1 MTSGDST
8 DSDSTS
14 SDSTGSDS
22 TGSDSTGS
30 DSTGSPRRTTYRSC
44 NLCEAICGLTIQHDD
59 RQVFSIKGDPEDPLS
74 RGHLCPK
81 AIALQDIHADPDRL
95 RQPMR
100 NNGNGG
106 FEPISWDDAFDLLEE
121 RFGAIR
127 AQHGDD
133 AVAIYLGNPTVHN
146 SGAMLFQRFV
156 KQALNTKH
164 QFSAT
169 SVDQLPHHYAA
180 NHMFGHGLLIPVP
193 DIDHTEF
200 MLILGGNPAASNGS
214 LMTAPDVK
222 KRLSSIRKRGGK
234 IVLIDPR
241 ATETSKLAD
250 QHHFIRPGTDAYL
263 LAAILNVI
271 FSESLT
277 KLDAYDGFV
286 KNVDQLEQSV
296 GEFTPASVADETGI
310 SAKTITELAREF
322 AAADRAVVYG
332 RIGVSTQQHGGV
344 CNWLI
349 NAINLVTGNLD
360 RQGGQ
365 MFSSPAVSLV
375 GRKGTFGESARWH
388 SRVRGLPE
396 FEGEFPVAVM
406 AEEMLTP
413 GNGQIRSLITNAG
426 NPVLSTPNGQQV
438 DIAIAGLDFY
448 VAIDI
453 YINET
458 TRHADLILP
467 SATGLETDHF
477 DLAFNALAIRNTAK
491 YSSQVFKP
499 DEGAMY
505 DWQIMK
511 ELAKRLTPASSS
523 FVGRIRQRM
532 KLAML
537 NWLTPDRMLNIALSI
552 GPYGAMRKFF
562 ISGLNLRRLK
572 ASPHG
577 VDFGELKPQLPR
589 MLRTPDRK
597 VDAAPPGFVQ
607 RMSEID
613 VERKAAS
620 DSNESDNS
628 FSLIGRRHLRSNNSW
643 MHNSRRLMKGPNRCT
658 LMMHPDDAS
667 RLELESGSAAL
678 VSSRVGSVSVPV
690 ETTDAMM
697 PGVVSLPHGYGHN
710 RDNTQLTVASESP
723 GVSINDLM
731 DDLAVDPLTGNAA
744 FSGQR
749 VSVTKDTATGQ

>member
-1 MTSGDST
+1 MTSGHST
-8 DSDSTS
+8 DSQ
-14 SDSTGSDS
+14 
-22 TGSDSTGS
+22 
-30 DSTGSPRRTTYRSC
+30 RRTTYRSC

-59 RQVFSIKGDPEDPLS
+59 RQVFSIKGDPDDPLS

-106 FEPISWDDAFDLLEE
+106 FDPISWDDAFDLLGK

-127 AQHGDD
+127 AQYGDD

-169 SVDQLPHHYAA
+169 SVDQLPHHFAA
-180 NHMFGHGLLIPVP
+180 NHMFGHGLMIPVP
-193 DIDHTEF
+193 DVDHTDF

-214 LMTAPDVK
+214 LMTAPDIK
-222 KRLSSIRKRGGK
+222 KRLSSIRERGGK
-234 IVLIDPR
+234 VVLIDPR

-250 QHHFIRPGTDAYL
+250 RHQFIRPGTDAYL

-286 KNVDQLEQSV
+286 KNIDHLQQAVRA
-296 GEFTPASVADETGI
+296 FTPASVADETGI
-310 SAKTITELAREF
+310 SAETITELAREF

-332 RIGVSTQQHGGV
+332 RMGVSTQQHGGV

-349 NAINLVTGNLD
+349 NTINLVTGNLD

-365 MFSSPAVSLV
+365 MLSAPAVSLV
-375 GRKGTFGESARWH
+375 GRKGTFGESGRWH

-396 FEGEFPVAVM
+396 FEGEFPVAVL

-413 GNGQIRSLITNAG
+413 GEGQIRALITNAG

-438 DIAIAGLDFY
+438 DKAIAGLDFF

-467 SATGLETDHF
+467 PATGLETDHF
-477 DLAFNALAIRNTAK
+477 DLAFNALAIRNTVK
-491 YSSQVFKP
+491 YSPQVFKP
-499 DEGAMY
+499 AEGAMY

-511 ELAKRLTPASSS
+511 ELAKRLTPPATS
-523 FVGRIRQRM
+523 FAGRIRQRL
-532 KLAML
+532 KVAVL
-537 NWLTPDRMLNIALSI
+537 NWLTPDRMLNLALSI

-562 ISGLNLRRLK
+562 TGGLNLKRLK

-577 VDFGELKPQLPR
+577 VDLGELKPQFPGK
-589 MLRTPDRK
+589 LRTPDRK
-597 VDAAPPGFVQ
+597 IDAAPPCFVQ
-607 RMSEID
+607 RMREI
-613 VERKAAS
+613 VAERKSAS
-620 DSNESDNS
+620 ESGGGES
-628 FSLIGRRHLRSNNSW
+628 TFSLIGRRHLRSNNSW
-643 MHNSRRLMKGPNRCT
+643 MHNSRRLMKGSDRCT

-667 RLELESGSAAL
+667 RLKLESGSIAR
-678 VSSRVGSVSVPV
+678 VSSRVGSVTVPV

-710 RDNTQLTVASESP
+710 RDNIQLSVASEAP

-731 DDLAVDPLTGNAA
+731 DDQIVDPLTGNAA

-749 VSVTKDTATGQ
+749 VSVTKDTATGQQ